1 LRGSAVALSFGAMSA
16 SRQQS
21 VKDVTAPAPE
31 DASSSGDVPSAV
43 SFDSPAAFAS
53 ATHRALFEDAPSTC
67 DVCGE
72 RVPDDEDTGPV
83 VAGRGVY
90 VWTRGDETRR
100 EDAPLCPSC
109 AAALGLTALA
119 RWEID
124 EEEG

>member
-1 LRGSAVALSFGAMSA
+1 MSGSRV
-16 SRQQS
+16 QS
-21 VKDVTAPAPE
+21 VKDVTAPAAE
-31 DASSSGDVPSAV
+31 DASSSGPHAVSV

-53 ATHRALFEDAPSTC
+53 ATHATLFTDDAPSTC

-72 RVPDDEDTGPV
+72 AVPDDDDEDTGPV

>member
-1 LRGSAVALSFGAMSA
+1 MSA
-16 SRQQS
+16 SRQQWQS
-21 VKDVTAPAPE
+21 AKDVTASAPE
-31 DASSSGDVPSAV
+31 DASSSGPHPLHV

-53 ATHRALFEDAPSTC
+53 ATHAILFADEAPSAC

-72 RVPDDEDTGPV
+72 PVPDDEDTGPAL
-83 VAGRGVY
+83 AGHGLY

-100 EDAPLCPSC
+100 EEAPLCPSC

>member
-1 LRGSAVALSFGAMSA
+1 MSA
-16 SRQQS
+16 SRQPS

-31 DASSSGDVPSAV
+31 DASSSGPRSGDVPSAV

-53 ATHRALFEDAPSTC
+53 ATHAALFADAPSAC

-72 RVPDDEDTGPV
+72 LVPDDEDTGPI